1 MRLQNMSTSR
11 SGVETEFHLRPPYQL
26 VLLGNRLNAT
36 NSKHYLA
43 RYGVGVI
50 EGRVLCALADADQ
63 AAATDIS
70 AKLGIDQASVS
81 RALRALVDSQL
92 VEILH
97 DKNDGRRRLLHL
109 TATGYALQEK
119 LVADILH
126 RTEIALDGFSPAER
140 SLLSEFIKRLMANVA
155 ALEIADQDT

>member
-1 MRLQNMSTSR
+1 MSTSR
-11 SGVETEFHLRPPYQL
+11 SGAETEFHLRPPYQL

-50 EGRVLCALADADQ
+50 EGRVLCALADIDQ
-63 AAATDIS
+63 AAAADV
-70 AKLGIDQASVS
+70 AARLGIDQASVS
-81 RALRALVDSQL
+81 RALRSLVESGL
-92 VEILH
+92 VEIMG
-97 DKNDGRRRLLHL
+97 DKNDGRRRLLRL
-109 TATGYALQEK
+109 TAAGCTLRER
-119 LVADILH
+119 LIADILH

-140 SLLSEFIKRLMANVA
+140 SLLSEFIKRLMANVT

>member
-1 MRLQNMSTSR
+1 MGTRH
-11 SGVETEFHLRPPYQL
+11 SGAETEFHLRPPYQL

-50 EGRVLCALADADQ
+50 EGRVLCALADIDQ
-63 AAATDIS
+63 TAAADIS

-81 RALRALVDSQL
+81 RALRSLVAAQL
-92 VEILH
+92 VEILN
-97 DKNDGRRRLLHL
+97 DENDGRRRLLRL
-109 TATGYALQEK
+109 TATGYTLQEK

-140 SLLSEFIKRLMANVA
+140 SLLSEFIKRLMANVT
-155 ALEIADQDT
+155 ALEMADQDT

>member
-1 MRLQNMSTSR
+1 MSTSH
-11 SGVETEFHLRPPYQL
+11 SGTKPEFHLRPPYQL

-50 EGRVLCALADADQ
+50 EGRVLCALADTDQ
-63 AAATDIS
+63 AAAADVS
-70 AKLGIDQASVS
+70 AKLGVDQASVS
-81 RALRALVDSQL
+81 RALRSLVDSGL
-92 VEILH
+92 VEIMD
-97 DKNDGRRRLLHL
+97 DKNDGRRRVLRL
-109 TATGYALQEK
+109 TATGCTLQER